1 LAETAKAFGRL
12 DILVNNA
19 GIYEFRARAD
29 ISAYSATK
37 GAVEAITGVPAKELG
52 PRRIRVNAILPGV
65 VLTEGVRAGG
75 FDAGDLR
82 KEMEARTPLGRIG
95 RPEDMAPAVVFLA
108 AEDSAW
114 ITGESL
120 LVAGGLR

>member
-1 LAETAKAFGRL
+1 M
-12 DILVNNA
+12 NA
-19 GIYEFRARAD
+19 
-29 ISAYSATK
+29 
-37 GAVEAITGVPAKELG
+37 V
-52 PRRIRVNAILPGV
+52 LPGV

-75 FDAGDLR
+75 FDEGDFR

-95 RPEDMAPAVVFLA
+95 QPDDIAPAVVFLA